1 MKLRILTAVAAAALT
16 LTAATPAHA
25 APGVWKWGG
34 IHSTD
39 GWATAW
45 GRITAGQSG
54 YFVSGNLDD
63 SRGKG
68 CSWVLIKAM
77 SPVNGKWKTH
87 GIYNC
92 VAGTGTFRK
101 NVGGALQIRAQ
112 VCRGTSKKPVNKCSK
127 WKTIW
132 TQGG

>member
-1 MKLRILTAVAAAALT
+1 MKRRILTAVAAAALT
-16 LTAATPAHA
+16 LTATPAHA
-25 APGVWKWGG
+25 APTTWKWGG

-45 GRITAGQSG
+45 GKITVGQSG
-54 YFVSGNLDD
+54 HRISGNLDD
-63 SRGKG
+63 SRGRT
-68 CSWVLIKAM
+68 CSWLLIKSM
-77 SPVNGKWKTH
+77 SATNGRWRTH

-92 VAGTGTFRK
+92 VAGTGTFTK
-101 NVGGALQIRAQ
+101 NLGGVLQIRAQ
-112 VCRGTSKKPVNKCSK
+112 VCRGTAKKPVNKCSK